1 MDTYP
6 KPRGKRMGRYI
17 NMTVQLPLVIH
28 RPFSEKWHHPWCAR
42 LEISEMEGCRK
53 TQGLGQKLQQWP
65 ADGKKMQKHM
75 SRAFFLPVVRNV
87 SVCFSCASLFSICY
101 GTTGWLVRTRLTGWF
116 PGWFPSCSQ
125 GFKQVLSCHIPILDI
140 KAAYL
145 VPSTTILVGLVWSGD
160 FLLELHF
167 RPWFWSEDLGLA
179 KKVGALYASA
189 ATLPQAASP
198 VQVHFVIRLARFQA
212 KKLWQQKT

>member
-1 MDTYP
+1 
-6 KPRGKRMGRYI
+6 
-17 NMTVQLPLVIH
+17 MTVQLPLVIH
-28 RPFSEKWHHPWCAR
+28 RLFSEKWHRPWCAR
-42 LEISEMEGCRK
+42 LEMDGCRK
-53 TQGLGQKLQQWP
+53 TQGLGQKLPQWP
-65 ADGKKMQKHM
+65 ADGKKMQKTCHVL
-75 SRAFFLPVVRNV
+75 FFLPVVRNV
-87 SVCFSCASLFSICY
+87 SVCFSCASLFSIYY
-101 GTTGWLVRTRLTGWF
+101 GTTGWLVRTRLT
-116 PGWFPSCSQ
+116 GWFPSCSQ

-212 KKLWQQKT
+212 KKLWQKT